1 MKEAKSLERTRANAR
16 VAQFRRYAPDEA
28 RTFYHAQT
36 MKKQLIR
43 ISILQSSKIM
53 TALYVLMGFIYTL
66 IGIPMIIFG
75 GKQFQIMGIIYLLM
89 PIIMGIFGFIFF
101 VIFAAIY
108 NRLAKWLGGVEIEIK
123 NID

>member
-1 MKEAKSLERTRANAR
+1 
-16 VAQFRRYAPDEA
+16 
-28 RTFYHAQT
+28 

-43 ISILQSSKIM
+43 ISVLQSSKIM

-75 GKQFQIMGIIYLLM
+75 STQIRIIGIIYALG
-89 PIIMGIFGFIFF
+89 PIIAGILGFIFF

-108 NRLAKWLGGVEIEIK
+108 NLLAKRLGGFEVEIK

>member
-1 MKEAKSLERTRANAR
+1 VNLQQTL
-16 VAQFRRYAPDEA
+16 
-28 RTFYHAQT
+28 TLQT

-53 TALYVLMGFIYTL
+53 TALNVLMGFIYSL
-66 IGIPMIIFG
+66 IAVPMIVFG
-75 GKQFQIMGIIYLLM
+75 TPQLRIIGCVYLFM
-89 PIIMGIFGFIFF
+89 PVFLGIFGFVFF

-108 NRLAKWLGGVEIEIK
+108 NLLAQWLGGVEVEVR

>member
-1 MKEAKSLERTRANAR
+1 
-16 VAQFRRYAPDEA
+16 
-28 RTFYHAQT
+28 

-53 TALYVLMGFIYTL
+53 TALYVLMGLIYTV

-75 GKQFQIMGIIYLLM
+75 DEKLRIMGIVYLLM
-89 PIIMGIFGFIFF
+89 PLIMGIFGFVFF

-108 NRLAKWLGGVEIEIK
+108 NGLAKWLGGFEVEVK
-123 NID
+123 DTQVG

>member
-1 MKEAKSLERTRANAR
+1 
-16 VAQFRRYAPDEA
+16 
-28 RTFYHAQT
+28 

-66 IGIPMIIFG
+66 IGIPMVIFG
-75 GKQFQIMGIIYLLM
+75 SKQLQIMGIIYTLM
-89 PIIMGIFGFIFF
+89 PIILAVFGFIFF
-101 VIFAAIY
+101 VIFSAIY
-108 NRLAKWLGGVEIEIK
+108 NLLAKRLGGFEVEIK